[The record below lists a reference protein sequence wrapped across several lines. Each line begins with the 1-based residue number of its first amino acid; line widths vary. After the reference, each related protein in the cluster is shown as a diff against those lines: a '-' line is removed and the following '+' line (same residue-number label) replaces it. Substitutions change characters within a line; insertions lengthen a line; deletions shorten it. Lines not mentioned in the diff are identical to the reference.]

1 MAEDLTKGFQEF
13 SEELTELAKSTSEPY
28 RKEALD
34 AGGEIIAGRARQ
46 LVPVLKD
53 EHYGRVR
60 GYLRDQGI
68 VKDDNDG
75 NSIQVGWTKDGFYGR
90 FLENGTSKMDPFP
103 HIRPAYEQKKREVW
117 DAMEKKMKLK

>member
-34 AGGEIIAGRARQ
+34 AGGEIIVERARQ
-46 LVPVLKD
+46 LVPVDTGLLQR
-53 EHYGRVR
+53 E
-60 GYLRDQGI
+60 GI
-68 VKDDNDG
+68 VKGDNDG

-90 FLENGTSKMDPFP
+90 FLENGTSKMSPRP

-117 DAMEKKMKLK
+117 DVMEKKMKLK